1 MARRITVKRVLS
13 GIPNISTLTT
23 LVDVND
29 SALDA
34 TNAYLKYDSASGK
47 FVFASLEAIT
57 TGVSTINSLTGNIT
71 LAGSGSVSVSGDD
84 NTLTIT
90 GSGTD
95 SSVVTSLIAATDL
108 GDLNNVSSSS
118 PSSGNFLKWSGS
130 EWVPS
135 ATPTDSST
143 VSNLVDSGIAAASIG
158 DLTDVS
164 LVGIS
169 SGQVLKW
176 NGASFAPA
184 NDDAIDSAVVSIL
197 IDSADTHDSAAV
209 LGQINS
215 TVNKAFVDALNVDAE
230 TLGGRDSS
238 YFTNASN
245 IVSGTLDSSHI
256 PTLVLGADTTGN
268 YVSDVSGTANEI
280 EVSSSTGSVTI
291 GLPSN
296 VTIDS
301 NLTVGGY
308 IGGPAV
314 FTIDPSAIGD
324 STGKVVILGD
334 LQVDGVQTTI
344 NSTTVSISDKN
355 IVLADSATDSSQ
367 ANGAGITV
375 NGANAKIT
383 YTAAGDKWV
392 FNKTPYHNANRLLT
406 TADDLHDS
414 NAVQGQIDSAIPV
427 TVTAAYVRPLAR
439 AAMVAGFN
447 IAYDSATGVISSTS
461 YEGIDSATSAAI
473 ADSRIGVASIGD
485 LLDVDLTG
493 ITDDRI
499 LKWSGNKFIVALDAT
514 SSGGAGG
521 GTDIITVDS
530 AANTGFGTLSY
541 NNVSAVFTYIG
552 ADSDDIKTVTGIPYS
567 NLTDTPNI
575 LDSNHVDALIDSA
588 LAVFDT
594 HDSAAVVG
602 QINSALAVFD
612 THDSAAVVGQINNEV
627 TISYI
632 NSLTGVLDADT
643 LGGNDSSYYT
653 NASNIS
659 SGTLNSDRLP
669 TISLGTN
676 TTGNYVVD
684 ISGTNNQ
691 IEVSHTPSAG
701 STPVIGLPSNVT
713 IDSNLTVGGYIAGP
727 ANMVIDP
734 ATVGTDSGT
743 LTILGNLVVEGET
756 TTVNSTTVTI
766 SDKNIVLADSAT
778 NSAQANDAG
787 ITINGAN
794 ATLQYKATGDKW
806 EFNKAPYYLTE
817 RLLTTADDTHDEVA
831 VQSQIDS
838 ALVNAGTLTDAIDSS
853 HIPTLRT
860 NDVNEGSNLYY
871 TTARSD
877 SDTRALVDSA
887 YIRPFARAA
896 IVAGTNVSY
905 DSATGVISVATNFDT
920 HDSDLVQGQI
930 DSSLTAATQFLRS
943 DQSDSMAGSLTI
955 DDDLF
960 VGGRI
965 VSTSDS
971 NISFGD
977 NIIRVNG
984 NANPAVAITSGNYGL
999 EVERGS
1005 ATNVQFVWNEDD
1017 DYWNLGNEELRTSGR
1032 IYFRNEFADSNAFP
1046 TPASSYEG
1054 MFIHDHAGNRA
1065 LYAHSNAWHTL
1076 LDATHSTT
1084 DQLTEGSSNL
1094 YYNRTKVDSDV
1105 GALVNAAYVN
1115 ALNVNADTVDSLQA
1129 SQFLR
1134 SDSDDTMSA
1143 NLTVTGTITT
1153 GSGSNTTVVDATD
1166 TNQYSVTHNL
1176 IGVTTSGSG
1185 AITIDQHAHN
1195 STATSIEYVMHIVDT
1210 SNNKTQVTKVLS
1222 TYDGTNVEYT
1232 EYGQIYT
1239 STNEMG
1245 TFAVTLDGA
1254 HLDLEF
1260 TRSASA
1266 GTVNVKIAKTVIV

>member
-23 LVDVND
+23 LTDVND

-34 TNAYLKYDSASGK
+34 TNAYLKYDSDTGK

-57 TGVSTINSLTGNIT
+57 TGVSTLNSLTGNVT
-71 LAGSGSVSVSGDD
+71 LAGSGSVSVSGDG

-118 PSSGNFLKWSGS
+118 PSSGNFLKWTGS
-130 EWVPS
+130 EWAPS

-164 LVGIS
+164 LAGIS

-256 PTLVLGADTTGN
+256 PTLVLGTDTTGN

-280 EVSSSTGSVTI
+280 EVSASTGSVTI

-314 FTIDPSAIGD
+314 FTIDPAAIGD

-355 IVLADSATDSSQ
+355 IVLADSATDSAQ

-383 YTAAGDKWV
+383 YTSIDDKWV
-392 FNKTPYHNANRLLT
+392 FNKVPYYNTNRLLT

-414 NAVQGQIDSAIPV
+414 DAVQGQIDSAIPV

-493 ITDDRI
+493 VTDDRI
-499 LKWSGNKFIVALDAT
+499 LKWSGDKFVVALDAT

-521 GTDIITVDS
+521 GTEIITVDS
-530 AANTGFGTLSY
+530 AANTGFGSLSY

-552 ADSDDIKTVTGIPYS
+552 ADSDDVKTVTGIPYS
-567 NLTDTPNI
+567 NLTGAPNI
-575 LDSNHVDALIDSA
+575 LDSNHVGALIDSA
-588 LAVFDT
+588 LLVFD
-594 HDSAAVVG
+594 A
-602 QINSALAVFD
+602 
-612 THDSAAVVGQINNEV
+612 HDSAAVVGQINNEV

-659 SGTLNSDRLP
+659 SGTLNADRLP
-669 TISLGTN
+669 TITLGTN

-684 ISGTNNQ
+684 VSGTTNQ
-691 IEVSHTPSAG
+691 IEVTHTPSAG

-727 ANMVIDP
+727 SNMVIDP

-778 NSAQANDAG
+778 NDTQANDAG
-787 ITINGAN
+787 ITVNGAN

-838 ALVNAGTLTDAIDSS
+838 ALVNAGTLTGTIDSS

-905 DSATGVISVATNFDT
+905 DSATGVISVAANFDT

-930 DSSLTAATQFLRS
+930 DSSLTVATQFLRS

-984 NANPAVAITSGNYGL
+984 NANPAVAITSGNYGF

-1005 ATNVQFVWNEDD
+1005 AANVQFVWNEDN

-1054 MFIHDHAGNRA
+1054 MFIHDEAGNRA
-1065 LYAHSNAWHTL
+1065 LYAHANAWHTL
-1076 LDATHSTT
+1076 LDETYSTT

-1094 YYNRTKVDSDV
+1094 YYDQTKVDSDV
-1105 GALVNAAYVN
+1105 TAKVTQSFVN
-1115 ALNVNADTVDSLQA
+1115 ALNVNADTVDNLHA

-1176 IGVTTSGSG
+1176 VGVTTSGSG

-1195 STATSIEYVMHIVDT
+1195 STATSIEYVMHIIDT
-1210 SNNKTQVTKVLS
+1210 SNSKTQVTKVLS

-1239 STNEMG
+1239 SDSEMG
-1245 TFAVTLDGA
+1245 TFAVTLDGT